1 MLCCFSASSIAF
13 LGISEYRANAAG
25 GTVSPLSE
33 ESVLATFGQSFDG
46 WYLLTDNGSRK
57 AVTWDYFGTFD
68 FSSVHTTSDT
78 ITYYSNLGCK
88 IFLYRADVSGLGT
101 DSNNGGANL
110 GVDLGVQMQSVTD
123 LHFMCGF
130 MSSTHGGSLG
140 GGAVSEMAY
149 TLDGAARTTNAIRN
163 DWGVPAQFN
172 LYYDASD
179 QSIYKSAYFTMQNTV
194 ISGSAAAVNLIS
206 SESTAFTTNA
216 LVDDQYSFFYIVS
229 PVVNDDVQISGGGG
243 TNIDLDVIVGDI
255 KDIMS
260 SNNGILSQ
268 LYDFVVT
275 IPETIL
281 DGLQALFIPTEEDL
295 EGFKDDA
302 DDLLHETFGGLYDAE
317 DMVHDGLSDIPS
329 NSKSTIT
336 FPGITVSQFS
346 LPAQE
351 VPIRPAGFDV
361 LFDTLATV
369 IDIIATFA
377 FLNMLKHKLSK
388 ILGGGDEE

>member
-1 MLCCFSASSIAF
+1 M
-13 LGISEYRANAAG
+13 YRGNAAG
-25 GTVSPLSE
+25 GTVSPLPDE
-33 ESVLATFGQSFDG
+33 TVLATFGQSFDG

-57 AVTWDYFGTFD
+57 AVTWDYYDTLD

-78 ITYYSNLGCK
+78 ITYYDNLDCK
-88 IFLYRADVSGLGT
+88 IFLYRADVSGLGS

-110 GVDLGVQMQSVTD
+110 GVDIGVQMQGVTD

-130 MSSTHGGSLG
+130 MASTHGGSLS

-163 DWGVPAQFN
+163 EWGVPAQFN
-172 LYYDASD
+172 LYYDVTD

-194 ISGSAAAVNLIS
+194 ISGSAATINLIS

-216 LVDDQYSFFYIVS
+216 LVDDQYAFFYIVS
-229 PVVNDDVQISGGGG
+229 PVVNDDVVISGGGG
-243 TNIDLDVIVGDI
+243 TNVDIDVIVGDI

-275 IPETIL
+275 IPETLL
-281 DGLQALFIPTEEDL
+281 DGLQALFIPTQEDL
-295 EGFKDDA
+295 EDFRDDA

-317 DMVHDGLSDIPS
+317 NMLHDNLENIPS
-329 NSKSTIT
+329 TSKNI
-336 FPGITVSQFS
+336 ITVPDITVAGVT
-346 LPAQE
+346 LPGAE
-351 VPIRPAGFDV
+351 VQLRPAGFDS
-361 LFDTLATV
+361 LFDALALV
-369 IDIIATFA
+369 VDISATFA
-377 FLNMLKHKLSK
+377 FLTMLKRKLEK
-388 ILGGGDEE
+388 ILEGGNDA